1 MRSALIIKTM
11 STNFTKHNNKAK
23 KYQKQIEE
31 IQAKYPDVNMKSK
44 ELLRDI
50 NKLHELFIKVIHE
63 EVDAKECKSDDPNYM
78 CSDCTCWKHTRMM
91 CS

>member
-1 MRSALIIKTM
+1 
-11 STNFTKHNNKAK
+11 
-23 KYQKQIEE
+23 
-31 IQAKYPDVNMKSK
+31 MKSK

-63 EVDAKECKSDDPNYM
+63 EVDAKECKSDDPNDM

>member
-1 MRSALIIKTM
+1 M

-23 KYQKQIEE
+23 KNRKQIEE
-31 IQAKYPDVNMKSK
+31 IQVKYPDNINMKSK

-63 EVDAKECKSDDPNYM
+63 EVDAKECKSDNPDDM